1 MFDIMLNNFI
11 SNGKVVYAD
20 KENGNKLFVECE
32 KNGSAFKIYGTAGVA
47 QRRIVQKYKYP
58 YDMKELKLSF
68 EDGFPIRQEE
78 VMPLLEISSIIE
90 RWIDICN
97 NLVALFSNEM
107 STFAR
112 LTSKSPAEA
121 DKREMEIVGNLL
133 DELEIYEE
141 MQEFVKKYVEIVQSI
156 M

>member
-1 MFDIMLNNFI
+1 
-11 SNGKVVYAD
+11 
-20 KENGNKLFVECE
+20 
-32 KNGSAFKIYGTAGVA
+32 
-47 QRRIVQKYKYP
+47 
-58 YDMKELKLSF
+58 
-68 EDGFPIRQEE
+68 
-78 VMPLLEISSIIE
+78 
-90 RWIDICN
+90 
-97 NLVALFSNEM
+97 M